1 MTQKCFCF
9 AKKKLILLSFLRGT
23 RGFEV
28 SVSRDRRR
36 WSRVLI
42 GTLPDIRRKRC
53 RSQPG
58 NIVFTFRPRIARY
71 VRFSVRSYYGV
82 GGGLQYFKIAGR
94 PSCRR
99 WRKRGKG
106 RTLLDEIR
114 EMTDM
119 EDKEAEQEETSEE

>member
-1 MTQKCFCF
+1 M
-9 AKKKLILLSFLRGT
+9 
-23 RGFEV
+23 

-53 RSQPG
+53 RNQPG

-82 GGGLQYFKIAGR
+82 GGGLQYFKITGR

-99 WRKRGKG
+99 WRRGKKTG

-114 EMTDM
+114 EMTDK
-119 EDKEAEQEETSEE
+119 EDKEAEQEETEE